1 MNKRVWIWNHYAGSM
16 YEEQGGRHYAFA
28 KYLRQA
34 GYEPVVFCCNARH
47 GKAETYFQ
55 TRPSGRCMWPVR
67 PMCPLSLF
75 GGAPMRETENS
86 GS

>member
-34 GYEPVVFCCNARH
+34 DPAPGEDTESTHRF
-47 GKAETYFQ
+47 
-55 TRPSGRCMWPVR
+55 PSLSRIMSVR
-67 PMCPLSLF
+67 
-75 GGAPMRETENS
+75 E
-86 GS
+86 